1 MSNLGDDWD
10 EEPLPPDVRALSAT
24 LSDAADPG
32 CLVRVAA
39 AASAELHEGND
50 SAVAVL
56 RWPSAAQAVAQP
68 LSRCRQ
74 PLVLEACRRHGMSFE
89 EYAAKL
95 GVTRAALVLI
105 LKGHDPVP
113 RHMLDSI
120 RHFTGEAQQGAAA

>member
-1 MSNLGDDWD
+1 VHRPNPMSYGQITLETRGYGAKQFFVR
-10 EEPLPPDVRALSAT
+10 DV
-24 LSDAADPG
+24 
-32 CLVRVAA
+32 
-39 AASAELHEGND
+39 
-50 SAVAVL
+50 
-56 RWPSAAQAVAQP
+56 
-68 LSRCRQ
+68 Q